1 MKLHADGN
9 PKDDEQSKA
18 DIERMCDVIDEMWS
32 KELEKGDDEY
42 YESVMQ
48 RTNKSNDNSEPKKH
62 KKKRGRRI

>member
-1 MKLHADGN
+1 MQLHPDGN
-9 PKDDEQSKA
+9 PKDAEQSKA

-48 RTNKSNDNSEPKKH
+48 RRSNDNSEPKKH
-62 KKKRGRRI
+62 NKKRGRRI

>member
-1 MKLHADGN
+1 MQLHPDGN
-9 PKDDEQSKA
+9 PKDEEQSKA
-18 DIERMCDVIDEMWS
+18 DIERMCDVIDEMLS

-48 RTNKSNDNSEPKKH
+48 RTNKSNDNSELKKH

>member
-1 MKLHADGN
+1 MQLHPDAN
-9 PKDDEQSKA
+9 SKDDGQSKA
-18 DIERMCDVIDEMWS
+18 DIERMCDVIDEMLS